1 MTKLDK
7 LKEKLQY
14 WKIKFVYYD
23 SFRDESI
30 TDYDSDGLVEE
41 VIEEL
46 IEATKTRDDIYY
58 KEQVHT
64 IDKLN
69 LKIRELEDKFYKIRR
84 LL

>member
-14 WKIKFVYYD
+14 WKIKFIYYD

-58 KEQVHT
+58 KNQVNT
-64 IDKLN
+64 IEKLK